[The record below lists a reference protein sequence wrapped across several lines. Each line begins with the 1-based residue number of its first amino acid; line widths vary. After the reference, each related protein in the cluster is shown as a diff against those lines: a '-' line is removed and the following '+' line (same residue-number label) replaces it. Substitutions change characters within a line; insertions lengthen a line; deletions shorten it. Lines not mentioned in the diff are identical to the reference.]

1 MTTAT
6 NKIVLATESGRPTER
21 LTHHRRERLA
31 KAVNFGQL
39 LVTSAANDSSRV
51 SAHTR
56 AECEAY
62 VAALRGALGSAQ
74 MQWAE
79 SARAYARARNIH
91 AKLRALPGGRSD
103 AALAIDAA
111 LATQLDYAVH
121 RLQRSGGGAAAAAA
135 ASSGGSAGDDAEVDA
150 LLESARVAAS
160 EQQQAAATAL
170 RYKGEPLML
179 ESERVLDALRAALD
193 AESHAMQATK
203 AASVASTST
212 AAQSDAAL
220 AAATAA
226 DEALVAAHTA
236 LMNVTREELRRIIG
250 NVSKQAQIEQLAL
263 LRRAIGERIQRRT
276 VARLALQYDTA
287 VKVESRVRTVAPLCA
302 SATASAVEL
311 GTLAG
316 ADAAPAAGDESKY
329 DRRAI
334 ALAKA
339 TATQWRAA
347 RAHALARMR
356 QRAGDFPAAGALL
369 ERAVSLIADA
379 RRELNSALAIA
390 PPAWAD
396 ADERVA
402 PSFESGLANAARID
416 RLQIDVV
423 SVHGAVKAQAFVSTG
438 GAAVSGSDDIVSA
451 DSSFESGVARAKAGN
466 LASLRGPVT
475 AIPVKPIMFE
485 LAGAGIQF
493 DSLAARTRK
502 QGTSGW
508 LGSLF
513 GR

>member
-1 MTTAT
+1 M
-6 NKIVLATESGRPTER
+6 
-21 LTHHRRERLA
+21 
-31 KAVNFGQL
+31 NFGQL
-39 LVTSAANDSSRV
+39 LVTHAANDSSRV

-74 MQWAE
+74 LQWAE

-121 RLQRSGGGAAAAAA
+121 RLQRSGGGAAAS
-135 ASSGGSAGDDAEVDA
+135 SSGGSGGDDAEVDA

-160 EQQQAAATAL
+160 EQQRAAATAL
-170 RYKGEPLML
+170 RYKGEPLLL

-212 AAQSDAAL
+212 ASQSDAAL

-226 DEALVAAHTA
+226 DEALVAAHAA

-287 VKVESRVRTVAPLCA
+287 VKVDSRVRTVAPLCA

-347 RAHALARMR
+347 RAHALARVR

-396 ADERVA
+396 ADERAA
-402 PSFESGLANAARID
+402 PSFESGLANTARIE

-451 DSSFESGVARAKAGN
+451 DASFESGVARAKAGN
-466 LASLRGPVT
+466 LASLRGPV
-475 AIPVKPIMFE
+475 APIPVKPIMFE

-502 QGTSGW
+502 QGTTGW